1 MSWSCSVLIW
11 FRFHLTLFMLRSYQ
25 KETNETP
32 NTTYTWTLT
41 PLSLYIYIYISI
53 YVFVWRKH
61 LKIQLESPNFVAFL
75 LLNFWARVLW
85 IVVVFSR
92 KIKTQN
98 TRLRLFDVCI
108 FPFFI
113 SCTNKNNII
122 ETKIENTY
130 NKNKNQNKN
139 SQLARSMIV
148 STRFIISFQNFP
160 FNFLFQS
167 LQLTT

>member
-1 MSWSCSVLIW
+1 MLSVNLIS
-11 FRFHLTLFMLRSYQ
+11 FQFDSFHVAFVSERNKWNTKYHVHLNT
-25 KETNETP
+25 
-32 NTTYTWTLT
+32 NTTIT
-41 PLSLYIYIYISI
+41 IYIYISI

>member
-1 MSWSCSVLIW
+1 MLSVNLIS
-11 FRFHLTLFMLRSYQ
+11 FPFDSFHVAFVSERNKWNTKYHVHLNT
-25 KETNETP
+25 
-32 NTTYTWTLT
+32 NTTITI
-41 PLSLYIYIYISI
+41 YIYIYISI

-85 IVVVFSR
+85 IVVVFSW

>member
-1 MSWSCSVLIW
+1 MLSVNLIL
-11 FRFHLTLFMLRSYQ
+11 FPFDSFHVAFVSERNKWNTKYHVHLNT
-25 KETNETP
+25 
-32 NTTYTWTLT
+32 NTTITI
-41 PLSLYIYIYISI
+41 YIYIYISI

-85 IVVVFSR
+85 IVVVFSW